1 MEPTIRFCT
10 GIAGRHLAY
19 ATVGRGPVV
28 VCPAWWMSH
37 VERDWADPAFRGFFT
52 SLARRNTIVRY
63 DRPGTGLSDRHSRD
77 YSLEHEV
84 ADLAAVVDHVGA
96 PRVGLLA
103 LSCGGPPAVAY
114 AARHPH
120 RVSRLV
126 LYGSYLRGDSL
137 GTPEAQRTI
146 TDLVRAEWGSGAK
159 ALAELFIPGA
169 SSEAFEAFA
178 AAQQHSSTPEVAA
191 LILELIFSMDAS
203 REAPEVRAPT
213 LVLHRRDDRAVPFDA
228 GRELAVRIP
237 KASLRP
243 LEGDIHVPWLGDANA
258 VLQPTRAFLA
268 KAQNGG
274 PAPTAESLIRG
285 AFIRRGDVWTVSFLG
300 RTAHLKHGKGLADL
314 AVLLQRPG
322 ELVPAIELLYGS
334 DIPPMPASEPIL
346 DYKARAAYRQR
357 LRDLDI
363 EVEDA
368 ERRLD
373 VPRADRL
380 QRERDELI
388 AGLRQAAGLGGR
400 ARRLG
405 DASERARKAVTAR
418 IRQSIKLIA
427 AAHPEL
433 GEHLE
438 RSVSTGA
445 VCAYRPPEHTI
456 WRT

>member
-1 MEPTIRFCT
+1 
-10 GIAGRHLAY
+10 
-19 ATVGRGPVV
+19 
-28 VCPAWWMSH
+28 MSH
-37 VERDWADPAFRGFFT
+37 VERDWADLAFRAFFT
-52 SLARRNTIVRY
+52 SLARHHTVVRY

-77 YSLEHEV
+77 YSLEHEL
-84 ADLAAVVDHVGA
+84 ADLAAVVDQVGA
-96 PRVGLLA
+96 ARVVLLA

-114 AARHPH
+114 AARYPH

-126 LYGSYLRGDSL
+126 LYGSYLRGSGL
-137 GTPEAQRTI
+137 GTPEAQRALI
-146 TDLVRAEWGSGAK
+146 DHVRAEWGSGSK
-159 ALAELFIPGA
+159 PLAELFIPGA
-169 SSEAFEAFA
+169 APEAFDGFA
-178 AAQQHSSTPEVAA
+178 AAQQHSSTPEIAA

-228 GRELAVRIP
+228 GRELAVQIP

-243 LEGDIHVPWLGDANA
+243 LAGDIHVPWLGDTNA

-268 KAQNGG
+268 KAQEGA
-274 PAPTAESLIRG
+274 PAPAAESLIRG

-314 AVLLQRPG
+314 AILLQRPG
-322 ELVPAIELLYGS
+322 ELVPAIELLYGG

-346 DYKARAAYRQR
+346 DFKARAAYRAR
-357 LRDLDI
+357 LRDLD
-363 EVEDA
+363 VEIAEA
-368 ERRLD
+368 ERISD
-373 VPRADRL
+373 VQRADPL

-405 DASERARKAVTAR
+405 DAGERARKAVTAR

-438 RSVSTGA
+438 RSVSTGV
-445 VCAYRPPEHTI
+445 VCAYRPAEHTS